1 MYGLNDIDFKAI
13 DQHAMNGM
21 RMHPSLEQEA
31 HKAIQLAKLGTGA
44 ILGLQA
50 IAALAAFGMLLIQWQ
65 TYKENHK
72 KSRERDN
79 ACKR

>member
-13 DQHAMNGM
+13 DQHAMNGT

-50 IAALAAFGMLLIQWQ
+50 IAALAAFGMLVIQWK

-72 KSRERDN
+72 KTRSKSRR
-79 ACKR
+79 AR